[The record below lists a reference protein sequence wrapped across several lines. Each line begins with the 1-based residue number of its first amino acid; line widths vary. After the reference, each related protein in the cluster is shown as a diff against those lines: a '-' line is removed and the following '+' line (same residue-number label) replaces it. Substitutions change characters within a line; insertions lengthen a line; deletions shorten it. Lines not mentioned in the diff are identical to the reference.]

1 MSIVWTNTKHEG
13 ELHTFRGLGLEIQPP
28 CFNETI
34 QPNAIKISESLSPE
48 NLKMLRQYS
57 GAVVLDFTLPV
68 SPDMNKNANHLTTG
82 FSFADVLILNT
93 HKAEFILKRRITTHQ
108 AMQEAAH
115 ELITWGANS
124 IFLLGQDL
132 QDNSWEHDYWT
143 NGVTSF
149 WLTQNRFAD
158 AKSSEL
164 RSVLSAAIT
173 GALALGH
180 SLEDALIIAKM
191 YTHQAVR
198 LAQSNLYYGNFSEH
212 EMDLPYLSSK
222 PLYAKPQPFKPCHRL
237 GLYPVVDSYSWVEML
252 LKLGVKTIQLRIKER
267 TETLEEEMR
276 RSIALA
282 KKYGATLFINDYW
295 EMALKLNAEAVHLGQ
310 SDLDAADLEAIRN
323 QGLLLGV
330 STHCYF
336 EVARAHAICPSYIA
350 IGPIYPT
357 TSKEM
362 PFLAQG
368 IEHLQRWQ
376 RTLNYPLVA
385 IGGIN
390 LERMPDVVATGV
402 QGIALI
408 SAITQANDPQKA
420 TEQLLSFID

>member
-1 MSIVWTNTKHEG
+1 MSTVWSNTGSEIDRQ
-13 ELHTFRGLGLEIQPP
+13 TVRGLGLVMQQQQLNGSNHPK
-28 CFNETI
+28 
-34 QPNAIKISESLSPE
+34 AIKINEGISRKDLQIL
-48 NLKMLRQYS
+48 NNYS
-57 GAVVLDFTLPV
+57 GPVVLDFTLP
-68 SPDMNKNANHLTTG
+68 SQHIDNNADDLTGG
-82 FSFADVLILNT
+82 FSFADVLVLNTLEAELILNR
-93 HKAEFILKRRITTHQ
+93 KIMTHQ

-115 ELITWGANS
+115 ELLTLGAKS
-124 IFLLGQDL
+124 IFLLGQHL
-132 QDNSWEHDYWT
+132 QESSWEHDYWT
-143 NGVTSF
+143 NGLTSF
-149 WLTQNRFAD
+149 WLTQNRFSD
-158 AKSSEL
+158 PTYPEL

-173 GALALGH
+173 GALALEY

-191 YTHQAVR
+191 YAHQAVR
-198 LAQSNLYYGNFSEH
+198 LAGTSLCYGGFPEN

-222 PLYAKPQPFKPCHRL
+222 PLNEAPQPFKPCHRL
-237 GLYPVVDSYSWVEML
+237 GLYPVVDCFSWVEML
-252 LKLGVKTIQLRIKER
+252 LKLGVKTIQLRIKEKSKS
-267 TETLEEEMR
+267 LEEEMKQ
-276 RSIALA
+276 SIALA

-310 SDLDAADLEAIRN
+310 SDLDTADLDAIRN
-323 QGLLLGV
+323 QGVFLGV
-330 STHCYF
+330 STHCYY

-368 IEHLQRWQ
+368 IERLHRWQ

-390 LERMPDVVATGV
+390 IERMPDVVATGV

-408 SAITQANDPQKA
+408 SAITQADDPQRA
-420 TEQLLSFID
+420 TEQLLSFVG